1 MRFMDKITTP
11 KGLVLPPITKPPKFP
26 ARHHSGSPLAI
37 LLSQRLLNRP
47 IVPAS
52 SHLPRLPS
60 KLLPRFFSDTQ
71 PNPHCRSPGPVAAGA
86 RTRTPRAAV
95 PSTSCGPWAM
105 GHGPWAM
112 TAAMAWVAAGGCD
125 PGAERL
131 EWLQR
136 GSNWERQLRNK
147 KY

>member
-37 LLSQRLLNRP
+37 LSQRLLNLPAP
-47 IVPAS
+47 ICHVFPN
-52 SHLPRLPS
+52 LLPS
-60 KLLPRFFSDTQ
+60 FFSDTQ

-95 PSTSCGPWAM
+95 PSTSSGPC
-105 GHGPWAM
+105 GPWAM
-112 TAAMAWVAAGGCD
+112 TAAMAVAAGLRPRGR
-125 PGAERL
+125 GAERGA

>member
-105 GHGPWAM
+105 GHDGCHGLGRCGWLRPRGRARGR
-112 TAAMAWVAAGGCD
+112 ALGVAAT
-125 PGAERL
+125 
-131 EWLQR
+131 W
-136 GSNWERQLRNK
+136 K
-147 KY
+147 